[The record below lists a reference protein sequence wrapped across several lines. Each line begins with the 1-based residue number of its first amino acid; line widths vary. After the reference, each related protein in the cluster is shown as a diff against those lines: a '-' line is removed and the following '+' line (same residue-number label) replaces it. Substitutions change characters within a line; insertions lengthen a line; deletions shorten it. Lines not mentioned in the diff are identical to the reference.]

1 MIFHVNLKIQFL
13 ITFSPYGAM
22 TVLEWFGFLGTGKP
36 FLPEH
41 WGVNLRKHIL
51 ITFSS
56 YGAMTVLEWFGFLDT
71 GEPFQ
76 PEHWGK

>member
-1 MIFHVNLKIQFL
+1 
-13 ITFSPYGAM
+13 M
-22 TVLEWFGFLGTGKP
+22 TVLKWFGFLDTGKP

-51 ITFSS
+51 ITFSP